1 MPYTDKHKGDILLDK
16 IIVKGLKIYAYHG
29 VNPEEKEQGQVFILD
44 LEAKLDLSSAF
55 ESDNLDDTVSYAKI
69 IKLALAVMKAE
80 KNDLIERA
88 AYRTAKAVL
97 EEFESIESVKL
108 TLKKPDAP
116 VKADIEYAAVEI
128 ELRRSNLLI

>member
-29 VNPEEKEQGQVFILD
+29 VNPEEKEQGQVFIMD

>member
-1 MPYTDKHKGDILLDK
+1 MDK

-108 TLKKPDAP
+108 TLKKPDAR
-116 VKADIEYAAVEI
+116 IGRISCIFE
-128 ELRRSNLLI
+128 